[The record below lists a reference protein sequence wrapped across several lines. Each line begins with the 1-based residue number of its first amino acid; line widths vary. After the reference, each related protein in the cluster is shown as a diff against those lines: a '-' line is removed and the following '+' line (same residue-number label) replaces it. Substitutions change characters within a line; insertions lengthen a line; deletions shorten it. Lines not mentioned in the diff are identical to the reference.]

1 MHLAT
6 ALRFAIP
13 FAMHDRRD
21 LAQAY
26 GQMGPDAEAAT
37 QACSDL
43 LALVGIKPAKFSD
56 SQRETARLALLW
68 AEQYLDGYI
77 DALGESS
84 RHELKIARRQ
94 RMQIRKARFDHFGA
108 TALEVMSQRAKAVDV
123 MTLLRRQV

>member
-6 ALRFAIP
+6 TLRFAIP

-26 GQMGPDAEAAT
+26 GRMGPEAEAAT
-37 QACSDL
+37 QACSEL

-84 RHELKIARRQ
+84 RQELKVARRQ
-94 RMQIRKARFDHFGA
+94 RMQIRKVRFEHFGS
-108 TALEVMSQRAKAVDV
+108 TALEVMFQQAVPVDAMSLVQRHH
-123 MTLLRRQV
+123 